1 MEILPGL
8 IDSAAILRERG
19 TTDAIHREFRAGRL
33 VRIRRGFYVQTA
45 DWLRAR
51 PSERFAW
58 STAAITR
65 SVKGAL
71 LCGETAALASGLPTL
86 RTPPCV
92 EPATTLP
99 GRSGVRRSPL
109 MVVGE
114 DSAAQQARGVRSYP
128 LRYCLKPDVEP
139 VAYGEYHCTSRI
151 RTTVDVMVTASFT
164 EALVVADGL
173 ARILSREGRLPSD
186 AGLLAIQAIAD
197 GIAAHPYASARR
209 RAERVAVLA
218 SPLAESVGESY
229 SRAAFDLL
237 GFEQP
242 VLQHAFHDGEGLSA
256 GQIAGGP
263 SSGWWGNSTER
274 PSMSRPLSGA
284 RPQQRKPCTGKSSAR
299 IGSGGWASALCAGA
313 GPIWKTPA
321 DLNVGCSQPGCALGS
336 EASSQIGTLKAM
348 ICQQAW
354 EWSAPAHGR
363 GIPTNVNAEFN
374 ISVACVLAPPGVL
387 WFTM

>member
-65 SVKGAL
+65 SVKGAV

-92 EPATTLP
+92 ELATTLP

-114 DSAAQQARGVRSYP
+114 DSAAQQVRGVRSYP

-139 VAYGEYHCTSRI
+139 VAYGEYRCTGRI

-186 AGLLAIQAIAD
+186 AGLLAVQAIAD
-197 GIAAHPYASARR
+197 GIAAHPHASARR
-209 RAERVAVLA
+209 RAGRVAVLA

-242 VLQHAFHDGEGLSA
+242 VLQHAFHDGEGFIGRA
-256 GQIAGGP
+256 DC
-263 SSGWWGNSTER
+263 WWPKQRVVGEFDGKAKYVEAAVRGN
-274 PSMSRPLSGA
+274 
-284 RPQQRKPCTGKSSAR
+284 
-299 IGSGGWASALCAGA
+299 ASAEETVYREKLREDRIRRLGF
-313 GPIWKTPA
+313 GFVRWSWA
-321 DLNVGCSQPGCALGS
+321 DLEDPGR
-336 EASSQIGTLKAM
+336 LK
-348 ICQQAW
+348 
-354 EWSAPAHGR
+354 R
-363 GIPTNVNAEFN
+363 RL
-374 ISVACVLAPPGVL
+374 LAAGLRPRIRS
-387 WFTM
+387 